1 MKIFPC
7 NAIKK
12 LDAYTM
18 EHGNISSVDL
28 MEQAARA
35 ITDIVI
41 RRWQKEIPIVVFA
54 GPGNNGG
61 DALAVAR
68 MLIQKGY
75 KVETYLF
82 NIKGHLS
89 PDCQLNKEL
98 LEAVDGV
105 IFTEVNK
112 SFNAPQITENSL
124 IIDGLFGTGLKDS
137 LNGGFAA
144 VVKYINEVPA
154 TVVSIDIP
162 SGLSGDE
169 GLYDNSKWNNIVHAN
184 LTLSLQLPKLAF
196 LFPENE
202 EIIGEWQLIDIGLSR
217 KGIEQIETNY
227 FLVEEEDIR
236 AAIKPRKKFSNK
248 GDFGHALLI
257 AGSYGIAGASV
268 LAARAC
274 LRSGIGRLTI
284 HAPICNNDIL
294 QITVPEAMVEQDV
307 GEYCFSWP
315 SAVENYQALG
325 IGPGLGISE
334 ETENAVLEQLKT
346 CQLPTVIDADALNL
360 LAKNRDA
367 LKSLPPNS
375 VLTPH
380 FKELER
386 LTGKSQ
392 NSYER
397 LVKAFELAETFHT
410 YVLLKGAYSALVT
423 PQKECFFNPTGN
435 TGMATA
441 GSGDVLTGII
451 LALLAQGYSS
461 EESAKIGAYIHGLAG
476 DLAWEKYGM
485 ISLTAGD
492 IIDFLPEAWKY
503 VNNQ

>member
-1 MKIFPC
+1 
-7 NAIKK
+7 
-12 LDAYTM
+12 
-18 EHGNISSVDL
+18 
-28 MEQAARA
+28 
-35 ITDIVI
+35 
-41 RRWQKEIPIVVFA
+41 
-54 GPGNNGG
+54 
-61 DALAVAR
+61 
-68 MLIQKGY
+68 
-75 KVETYLF
+75 
-82 NIKGHLS
+82 
-89 PDCQLNKEL
+89 
-98 LEAVDGV
+98 
-105 IFTEVNK
+105 
-112 SFNAPQITENSL
+112 
-124 IIDGLFGTGLKDS
+124 
-137 LNGGFAA
+137 
-144 VVKYINEVPA
+144 
-154 TVVSIDIP
+154 
-162 SGLSGDE
+162 
-169 GLYDNSKWNNIVHAN
+169 LYDNNKWNNIVHAN

-217 KGIEQIETNY
+217 EGIEQIETNY
-227 FLVEEEDIR
+227 FLVEEEEIR
-236 AAIKPRKKFSNK
+236 AAIRPRKKFSNK

-257 AGSYGIAGASV
+257 AGSYGMAGASA

-315 SAVENYQALG
+315 SVMGNYQALG
-325 IGPGLGISE
+325 IGPGLGTSE

-367 LKSLPPNS
+367 LKSLPPDS

-380 FKELER
+380 PKELER

-423 PQKECFFNPTGN
+423 PQKKCFFNPTGN

-476 DLAWEKYGM
+476 DLAWEKHGM

-492 IIDFLPEAWKY
+492 IINFLPEAWKC